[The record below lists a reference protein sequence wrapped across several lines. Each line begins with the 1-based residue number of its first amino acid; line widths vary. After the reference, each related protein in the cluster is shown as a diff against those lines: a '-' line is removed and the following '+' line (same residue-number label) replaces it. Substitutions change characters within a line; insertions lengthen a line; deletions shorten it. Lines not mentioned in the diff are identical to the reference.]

1 MKKTLRRICSFMLV
15 IAMVLALC
23 PSFLQNVYAEESD
36 VTSPDPDAAVIAS
49 TSPDDGSDAYNQYM
63 CSQDLFYEVAAQ
75 ALGDYNTA
83 DAVKSAV
90 DGGKVVKITYGDVK
104 NITKFV
110 VAEDSKLT
118 SLYGLSTYLP
128 NMDSIKI
135 SSALLVSYQDS
146 NLFSSLSALSDSM
159 KEIVINAHAS
169 QSDSN
174 DISSCYLSIGGNIS
188 RFSALETL
196 DINVDGYYFQID
208 SGDESE
214 FSLPASLKNLSLAQ
228 SKADNSCY
236 NDEYLEKVASAV
248 SKLTNLQSLNLSGQ
262 KFADRVDYTQFANL
276 NALYLNNCDIK
287 TFPDLSG
294 KNLVTL
300 SIAGNDNV
308 AKSVALKRVP
318 ASLANDEAWVKSN
331 FTDANEVITTGDET
345 SDYYISDQNLYARLL
360 ESGDRNGDGV
370 LTVGEAASISSLDT
384 SSEIK
389 SYEGLAKVAPNINSI
404 WGYGIN
410 ADVWDDF
417 YSEVVYL
424 NNITDFNTYIHNQG
438 QFDDIV
444 MMTTLTNLG
453 ITCEQMESLD
463 MSKLSTLTKLESL
476 SLYHSS
482 YAIDKQMTITGID
495 AINSLTKL
503 TSLSVGKAVAVT
515 NLSDTLLGQL
525 RTIRAYIMSSD
536 DLGKIS
542 ALTNVNTI
550 ELTFDG
556 DTEYS
561 VDLSGMN
568 TLSDITLSGNLKDV
582 ILPENP
588 TEVIL
593 PENPSSFWRVDIRSN
608 ISNAEIR
615 NLDKYADKLNI
626 LTLTGCDIGDF
637 SVIGEFTALTS
648 LTLDNCN
655 LKDTKGLGNLTGLGD
670 LRIRYNYDLTS
681 IDSEISRLVKLKWLD
696 LSYNGLE
703 KLPDLRALC
712 TSEGLLS
719 DGFYMG
725 AVKDRVNLC
734 GNNLTEEAVKA
745 SNLSDKFL
753 GDANWMAES
762 TTRKYFSN
770 GNVGMYYKNL
780 TSTNIYSKLENH
792 TNEFYTDGDV
802 TLNSELVQYIKEKEG
817 YLYVKILNVDD
828 NGTVNGEVDYNITS
842 YTLNDWSS
850 GDIVLSKI
858 DFTYADD
865 AGAYKELF
873 SGDVYG
879 SLVMPEDVVISPYV
893 NANARISAAVA
904 DGTYY
909 SEYVVDSNNIV
920 KKTYTY
926 LYVSNG
932 YININIKNNY
942 KAFILASTDAR
953 IYNNMPGVYCEGQM
967 LPISN
972 FSIVASGSYV
982 NSQWVENDWKDKLTA
997 LVDASASGTTIEMAA
1012 TSGNC
1017 MLSKEM
1023 IEKLNAKKIK
1033 LVVYTGWQASADYL
1047 EVHLVRTI
1055 DFENVTNESYVSL
1068 YNFGFNFY
1076 EYDASVMPD
1085 ALFNGLKKT
1094 SFSNNVDAS
1103 MKAYVGGQFVYGETL
1118 YLYKVDYSKC
1128 EISLVDECT
1137 VNYGCVEFDTSKN
1150 TTYFLT
1156 NGQPEKTTWENST
1169 PVNPDPATGGNAKPD
1184 KPDTGDSKCKDGHTW
1199 ETKIITE
1206 ATCTEA
1212 GTGIRTC
1219 SVCGTQEEYEI
1230 PATGHIWNSVYTVDK
1245 AASATEDGSKSL
1257 YCSVCGTLKPDSTV
1271 VIEKYGT
1278 EISLPTIDAAE
1289 VTSETGVKSAPLI
1302 MEQGKIEKKSEAV
1315 SKLIDKMSQTIAPS
1329 VDVYT
1334 TGVVPTMTS
1343 DLFSA
1348 AVTNN
1353 KDITLGAVNEN
1364 NQLIYSWTFDYDT
1377 IDTDKV
1383 PEGGLDLAITFA
1395 TDKQKEIEDITGQSN
1410 AVYISIEGYHG
1421 ELPGPAKVKTYVGNQ
1436 YKNGDVIY
1444 LYYYNEETGKVEVIN
1459 GSGLVVTEGYVEYTL
1474 THCSTYFVTEDDPSK
1489 YGLQTDPATPE
1500 DTPQATPAPAP
1511 QAPAQAAPTAKASPK
1526 TGDTTFPF
1534 IPAACFIAGL
1544 SLVGFAVSFR
1554 KKETL

>member
-36 VTSPDPDAAVIAS
+36 VTSPDPDAVVIAS
-49 TSPDDGSDAYNQYM
+49 TSTDDGSDAYNLYLLYK
-63 CSQDLFYEVAAQ
+63 DLFYEVAAQ
-75 ALGDYNTA
+75 ALDAYDTA
-83 DAVKSAV
+83 DAVKSAYNA
-90 DGGKVVKITYGDVK
+90 GTVVKITYGDVK

-110 VAEDSKLT
+110 VSKESKLT
-118 SLYGLSTYLP
+118 SIDGLTSYLP
-128 NMDSIKI
+128 NMDSIEI
-135 SSALLVSYQDS
+135 YSALLVSYQGS
-146 NLFSSLSALSDSM
+146 NLFDSLSALSDSM

-174 DISSCYLSIGGNIS
+174 DISSCHLSIYGNLS
-188 RFSALETL
+188 QFSALETL
-196 DINVDGYYFQID
+196 DINVDKCYFEIY

-214 FSLPASLKNLSLAQ
+214 FSLPASLKNLSFAQ
-228 SKADNSCY
+228 SKEDDNY
-236 NDEYLEKVASAV
+236 YDDETLEKRAGIV

-294 KNLVTL
+294 MTNLVTL

-331 FTDANEVITTGDET
+331 FTDANEVITTGDKT

-360 ESGDRNGDGV
+360 ENGDRNGDGV
-370 LTVGEAASISSLDT
+370 LTVGEAASISSLNT

-404 WGYGIN
+404 SGYGVN
-410 ADVWDDF
+410 VDVWDDF
-417 YSEVVYL
+417 YNQISKL
-424 NNITDFNTYIHNQG
+424 NNITRFEGYVDNQERLN
-438 QFDDIV
+438 DIV
-444 MMTTLTNLG
+444 KFTALT
-453 ITCEQMESLD
+453 
-463 MSKLSTLTKLESL
+463 SL
-476 SLYHSS
+476 SLNCSQIKSLDISGISKLTELDSLGLYTP
-482 YAIDKQMTITGID
+482 YFANGEQMTVIGVD

-503 TSLSVGKAVAVT
+503 TSLKIGRAVAIAE
-515 NLSDTLLGQL
+515 LSEKLLGQL
-525 RTIRAYIMSSD
+525 RTFEADIASSND
-536 DLGKIS
+536 SDRIS
-542 ALTNVNTI
+542 ALTSVNSI
-550 ELTFDG
+550 KITFYG
-556 DTEYS
+556 ETEHS

-568 TLSDITLSGNLKDV
+568 TLYDIVLSGNL
-582 ILPENP
+582 

-593 PENPSSFWRVDIRSN
+593 PENTSSSWRVDIRSN

-615 NLDKYADKLNI
+615 NLDKYADKLYN

-637 SVIGEFTALTS
+637 SVIGKFTALTS

-655 LKDTKGLGNLTGLGD
+655 LKDTTGLGNLTRLQE
-670 LRIRYNYDLTS
+670 LEISNNYDLTT
-681 IDSEISRLVKLKWLD
+681 IDAGISNLVNLHRLYLP
-696 LSYNGLE
+696 YNGLIE
-703 KLPDLRALC
+703 LPDLSALC
-712 TSEGLLS
+712 KSEGLLS
-719 DGFYMG
+719 DSYYMSSI
-725 AVKDRVNLC
+725 KDRVNLR

-770 GNVGMYYKNL
+770 GNVGMYYTNL
-780 TSTNIYSKLENH
+780 TSTNIYSKLVNYTH
-792 TNEFYTDGDV
+792 EFYTDSDV
-802 TLNSELVQYIKEKEG
+802 TLNSELVQYIKENEG
-817 YLYVKILNVDD
+817 HLYVKILNVDD

-858 DFTYADD
+858 DFTYTDG
-865 AGAYKELF
+865 AGTYKDLF

-879 SLVMPEDVVISPYV
+879 NLTMPEGVVVSPYV
-893 NANARISAAVA
+893 TADLKVKATLAA
-904 DGTYY
+904 GTNY
-909 SEYVVDSNNIV
+909 SEYVVDSNNVV
-920 KKTYTY
+920 KKAYTY
-926 LYVSNG
+926 VYIDNG
-932 YININIKNNY
+932 FIRMNINNNY
-942 KAFILASTDAR
+942 KTFILASTDAR

-1068 YNFGFNFY
+1068 YNSGFNFY
-1076 EYDASVMPD
+1076 EYDASVMPE
-1085 ALFNGLKKT
+1085 ALFNGFKRA
-1094 SFSNNVDAS
+1094 SFSSNAATA
-1103 MKAYVGGQFVYGETL
+1103 MKAYVGGQFVNGETL

-1128 EISLVDECT
+1128 EISLVGECT

-1150 TTYFLT
+1150 TTYFLA

-1289 VTSETGVKSAPLI
+1289 VTSETGVKSAPLA
-1302 MEQGKIEKKSEAV
+1302 MPQEKIEKKSEAV

-1334 TGVVPTMTS
+1334 TGVVPAMTS

-1511 QAPAQAAPTAKASPK
+1511 QAPAQAAPTAQASPK

-1534 IPAACFIAGL
+1534 IPVACFIAGL
-1544 SLVGFAVSFR
+1544 SLVGFAVSLK

>member
-23 PSFLQNVYAEESD
+23 PSFLQNVYAEEGD
-36 VTSPDPDAAVIAS
+36 VTSPDPDAVVIAS
-49 TSPDDGSDAYNQYM
+49 TSYDDGDAYNQYIWH
-63 CSQDLFYEVAAQ
+63 QDLFYEVAAQ
-75 ALGDYNTA
+75 VLGAYDTA
-83 DAVKSAV
+83 DAVESAV
-90 DGGKVVKITYGDVK
+90 NAKTVVRITYGDVK

-128 NMDSIKI
+128 NMDSIEI
-135 SSALLVSYQDS
+135 SSALIGENELYNMFDSQDCLPDLMKHITIKAHSADDDSEYPQRCRVEIS
-146 NLFSSLSALSDSM
+146 N
-159 KEIVINAHAS
+159 
-169 QSDSN
+169 
-174 DISSCYLSIGGNIS
+174 SCMD
-188 RFSALETL
+188 RFTELETL
-196 DINVDGYYFQID
+196 DIDVDECYFYY
-208 SGDESE
+208 GDESE
-214 FSLPASLKNLSLAQ
+214 FSFPAKLKNLSLAQ
-228 SKADNSCY
+228 SKADNIDY
-236 NDEYLEKVASAV
+236 DDEYLEKVASAV

-294 KNLVTL
+294 MKNLVTL

-318 ASLANDEAWVKSN
+318 ASFANDETWVKTN
-331 FTDANEVITTGDET
+331 FTDANEVVTTGDKT

-389 SYEGLAKVAPNINSI
+389 SYEGLAKAAPNINSI
-404 WGYGIN
+404 WGYGIK

-417 YSEVVYL
+417 YNEVENL

-444 MMTTLTNLG
+444 KMTTLTNLG

-463 MSKLSTLTKLESL
+463 MSELSKLAELESL

-503 TSLSVGKAVAVT
+503 TSLRVDKAVTVT

-542 ALTNVNTI
+542 AFTNVNTI

-568 TLSDITLSGNLKDV
+568 TLYDIVLSGNLTEV
-582 ILPENP
+582 TLPEN
-588 TEVIL
+588 T
-593 PENPSSFWRVDIRSN
+593 SSSWRVDIRSD

-615 NLDKYADKLNI
+615 NLDKYADKLDN

-637 SVIGEFTALTS
+637 SVIGKFTALTS

-655 LKDTKGLGNLTGLGD
+655 LKDTTGLGNLTRLDD

-681 IDSEISRLVKLKWLD
+681 IDSEISRLVELKWLD

-703 KLPDLRALC
+703 ELPDLSALC
-712 TSEGLLS
+712 TSKGLLS
-719 DGFYMG
+719 DGNYMG

-770 GNVGMYYKNL
+770 GNVGMYYTNL
-780 TSTNIYSKLENH
+780 TSTNIYSKLVNY
-792 TNEFYTDGDV
+792 TNVFYTDGDV

-1103 MKAYVGGQFVYGETL
+1103 MKAYVGGQFVNGETL

-1302 MEQGKIEKKSEAV
+1302 MEQEKIEKKSEAV

-1334 TGVVPTMTS
+1334 TGVVPTMTG

>member
-23 PSFLQNVYAEESD
+23 PSFLQNVYAEEGD
-36 VTSPDPDAAVIAS
+36 VTSPDPDAEVIAS
-49 TSPDDGSDAYNQYM
+49 TSYDDGDAYNQYIWH
-63 CSQDLFYEVAAQ
+63 QDLFYEVAAQ
-75 ALGDYNTA
+75 VLGAYDTA
-83 DAVKSAV
+83 DAVESAV
-90 DGGKVVKITYGDVK
+90 NDGKVVKITHGDVK

-128 NMDSIKI
+128 NMDSIEI
-135 SSALLVSYQDS
+135 SSALIGENELYNMFDSQDCLPDLMKHITIKAHSADDDSEYPQRCRVEIS
-146 NLFSSLSALSDSM
+146 N
-159 KEIVINAHAS
+159 
-169 QSDSN
+169 
-174 DISSCYLSIGGNIS
+174 SCMD
-188 RFSALETL
+188 RFTELETL
-196 DINVDGYYFQID
+196 DIDVDECYFYY
-208 SGDESE
+208 GDESE
-214 FSLPASLKNLSLAQ
+214 FSFPAKLKNLSLAQ
-228 SKADNSCY
+228 SKADNIY
-236 NDEYLEKVASAV
+236 YDDEYLEKVASAV

-294 KNLVTL
+294 MKNLVTL

-318 ASLANDEAWVKSN
+318 ASFANDETWVKTN
-331 FTDANEVITTGDET
+331 FTDANEVVTTGDKT

-389 SYEGLAKVAPNINSI
+389 SYEGLAKAAPNINSI
-404 WGYGIN
+404 WGYGIK

-417 YSEVVYL
+417 YNEVENL
-424 NNITDFNTYIHNQG
+424 NNITNFNTYIHNQG

-444 MMTTLTNLG
+444 KMTTLTNLG

-463 MSKLSTLTKLESL
+463 MSELSKLAELESL

-503 TSLSVGKAVAVT
+503 TSLRVDKAVTVT

-542 ALTNVNTI
+542 AFTNVNTI

-568 TLSDITLSGNLKDV
+568 TLYDIVLSGNLTEV
-582 ILPENP
+582 TLPEN
-588 TEVIL
+588 T
-593 PENPSSFWRVDIRSN
+593 SSSWRVDIRSD

-615 NLDKYADKLNI
+615 NLDKYADKLDN

-637 SVIGEFTALTS
+637 SVIGKFTALTS

-655 LKDTKGLGNLTGLGD
+655 LKDTTGLGNLTRLDD

-681 IDSEISRLVKLKWLD
+681 IDSEISRLVELKWLD

-703 KLPDLRALC
+703 ELPDLSALC
-712 TSEGLLS
+712 TSKGLLS
-719 DGFYMG
+719 DGNYMG

-770 GNVGMYYKNL
+770 GNVGMYYTNL
-780 TSTNIYSKLENH
+780 TSTNIYSKLVNY
-792 TNEFYTDGDV
+792 TNVFYTDGDV

-1103 MKAYVGGQFVYGETL
+1103 MKAYVGGQFVNGETL

-1302 MEQGKIEKKSEAV
+1302 MDQKKIEKKSEAV

-1377 IDTDKV
+1377 MDTDKV

>member
-23 PSFLQNVYAEESD
+23 PSFLQNVYAEDSD
-36 VTSPDPDAAVIAS
+36 VTSPDPDAVVIAS
-49 TSPDDGSDAYNQYM
+49 TSNDDGSDAYNLY
-63 CSQDLFYEVAAQ
+63 SWYQDLFYEVAAQ
-75 ALGDYNTA
+75 ALDDYDTA
-83 DAVKSAV
+83 DAVESAV
-90 DGGKVVKITYGDVK
+90 NAGTVVEIKYGDVK

-110 VAEDSKLT
+110 VSKESKLT
-118 SLYGLSTYLP
+118 SIDGLTSYLP
-128 NMDSIKI
+128 NMDSIEI
-135 SSALLVSYQDS
+135 YSALLVSYQGS
-146 NLFSSLSALSDSM
+146 NLFNSLSALSDSM

-174 DISSCYLSIGGNIS
+174 DISSCYLSIYGNIS
-188 RFSALETL
+188 QFSALETM
-196 DINVDGYYFQID
+196 DINVDECYFEIY

-228 SKADNSCY
+228 SKEDDNY
-236 NDEYLEKVASAV
+236 YDDETLEKRAGIV

-276 NALYLNNCDIK
+276 NALYLNNCDIE
-287 TFPDLSG
+287 TFPDLS
-294 KNLVTL
+294 KMTNLVTL

-318 ASLANDEAWVKSN
+318 ASFASDEAWVKSN
-331 FTDANEVITTGDET
+331 FTDANEVITTGDKT

-360 ESGDRNGDGV
+360 ENGDRNGDGV
-370 LTVGEAASISSLDT
+370 LTVGEAASISSLNT

-404 WGYGIN
+404 WSYGVN
-410 ADVWDDF
+410 ANVWDDF
-417 YSEVVYL
+417 YNQISKL
-424 NNITDFNTYIHNQG
+424 NNITRFEGYVDNQERLN
-438 QFDDIV
+438 DIV
-444 MMTTLTNLG
+444 KFTALTRLSLNCSQ
-453 ITCEQMESLD
+453 IKSLD
-463 MSKLSTLTKLESL
+463 ISGISKLTELESL
-476 SLYHSS
+476 ELYTP
-482 YAIDKQMTITGID
+482 YFANGEQMTVIGVD

-503 TSLSVGKAVAVT
+503 TSLKIGRAVAIAE
-515 NLSDTLLGQL
+515 LSEKLLGQL
-525 RTIRAYIMSSD
+525 RTFEADIASSND
-536 DLGKIS
+536 SDRIS
-542 ALTNVNTI
+542 ALTSVNSI
-550 ELTFDG
+550 KITFYG
-556 DTEYS
+556 ETEHS

-568 TLSDITLSGNLKDV
+568 TLYDIVLSGNL
-582 ILPENP
+582 

-593 PENPSSFWRVDIRSN
+593 PENTSSSWRVDIRSN

-615 NLDKYADKLNI
+615 NLDKYADKLYN

-637 SVIGEFTALTS
+637 SVIGKFTALTS

-655 LKDTKGLGNLTGLGD
+655 LKDTTGLGNLTSLQE
-670 LRIRYNYDLTS
+670 LEIINNYNLTT
-681 IDSEISRLVKLKWLD
+681 IDAGISKLINLHSLD
-696 LSYNGLE
+696 LSYNGLTE
-703 KLPDLRALC
+703 LPDLSALC
-712 TSEGLLS
+712 TEKGILTDSTNWGS
-719 DGFYMG
+719 IS
-725 AVKDRVNLC
+725 DRVKLY

-745 SNLSDKFL
+745 SNLSDEFL

-762 TTRKYFSN
+762 IKRKYIAN
-770 GNVGMYYKNL
+770 DDVGLYYTNL
-780 TSTNIYSKLENH
+780 TATTIYRKIVDGIGI
-792 TNEFYTDGDV
+792 FYTDDDV
-802 TLNSELVQYIKEKEG
+802 TLNSELVQYLKDNGK
-817 YLYVKILNVDD
+817 YLYVNILNVDD
-828 NGTVNGEVDYNITS
+828 DGIVNGETDYTITPAL
-842 YTLNDWSS
+842 LNNWSS
-850 GDIVLSKI
+850 GDIVLNKVDLTI
-858 DFTYADD
+858 TED
-865 AGAYKELF
+865 AGEFKNLF
-873 SGDVYG
+873 NGKIYG
-879 SLVMPEDVVISPYV
+879 RITIPEDTIISPYV
-893 NANARISAAVA
+893 SVKAKIKTTLA
-904 DGTYY
+904 DGANCR
-909 SEYVVDSNNIV
+909 EYVSDSNNIMKRV
-920 KKTYTY
+920 YSDSNVY
-926 LYVSNG
+926 NG
-932 YININIKNNY
+932 YICVDIDGY
-942 KAFILASTDAR
+942 KTIILTSDDTIMYSNVSGA
-953 IYNNMPGVYCEGQM
+953 YCEVQM

-997 LVDASASGTTIEMAA
+997 LVDASASGDTIEMAV

-1033 LVVYTGWQASADYL
+1033 LVVYSGWQASADYL
-1047 EVHLVRTI
+1047 EAHLVRTI
-1055 DFENVTNESYVSL
+1055 DFANVTNESYVPL
-1068 YNFGFNFY
+1068 YTYISDLY
-1076 EYDASVMPD
+1076 EYNTSIMPD

-1103 MKAYVGGQFVYGETL
+1103 MRAYVGGQFVNGETL

-1199 ETKIITE
+1199 ETKTITE

-1289 VTSETGVKSAPLI
+1289 VTSETGVKSAPLA
-1302 MEQGKIEKKSEAV
+1302 MPQEKIEKKSEAV

-1500 DTPQATPAPAP
+1500 DTPQVTPAPAP

>member
-23 PSFLQNVYAEESD
+23 PSFLQNVYAEEGD
-36 VTSPDPDAAVIAS
+36 VTSPDPDAEVIAS
-49 TSPDDGSDAYNQYM
+49 TSYDDGDAYNQYIWH
-63 CSQDLFYEVAAQ
+63 QDLFYEVAAQ
-75 ALGDYNTA
+75 VLGAYDTA
-83 DAVKSAV
+83 DAVESAV
-90 DGGKVVKITYGDVK
+90 NDGKVVKITHGDVK

-128 NMDSIKI
+128 NMDSIEI
-135 SSALLVSYQDS
+135 SSALIGENELYNMFDSQDCLPDLMKHITIKAHSADDDSEYPQRCRVEIS
-146 NLFSSLSALSDSM
+146 N
-159 KEIVINAHAS
+159 
-169 QSDSN
+169 
-174 DISSCYLSIGGNIS
+174 SCMD
-188 RFSALETL
+188 RFTELETL
-196 DINVDGYYFQID
+196 DIDVDECYFYY
-208 SGDESE
+208 GDESE
-214 FSLPASLKNLSLAQ
+214 FSFPAKLKNLSLAQ
-228 SKADNSCY
+228 SKADNIY
-236 NDEYLEKVASAV
+236 YDDEYLEKVASAV

-294 KNLVTL
+294 MKNLVTL

-318 ASLANDEAWVKSN
+318 ASFANDETWVKTN
-331 FTDANEVITTGDET
+331 FTDANEVVTTGDKT

-389 SYEGLAKVAPNINSI
+389 SYEGLAKAAPNINSI
-404 WGYGIN
+404 WGYGIK

-417 YSEVVYL
+417 YNEVENL
-424 NNITDFNTYIHNQG
+424 NNITNFNTYIHNQG

-444 MMTTLTNLG
+444 KMTTLTNLG

-463 MSKLSTLTKLESL
+463 MSELSKLAELESL

-503 TSLSVGKAVAVT
+503 TSLRVDKAVTVT

-542 ALTNVNTI
+542 AFTNVNTI

-568 TLSDITLSGNLKDV
+568 TLYDIVLSGNLTEV
-582 ILPENP
+582 TLPEN
-588 TEVIL
+588 T
-593 PENPSSFWRVDIRSN
+593 SSSWRVDIRSD

-615 NLDKYADKLNI
+615 NLDKYADKLDN

-637 SVIGEFTALTS
+637 SVIGKFTALTS

-655 LKDTKGLGNLTGLGD
+655 LKDTTGLGNLTRLDD

-681 IDSEISRLVKLKWLD
+681 IDSEISRLVELKWLD

-703 KLPDLRALC
+703 ELPDLSALC
-712 TSEGLLS
+712 TSKGLLS
-719 DGFYMG
+719 DGNYMG

-770 GNVGMYYKNL
+770 GNVGMYYTNL
-780 TSTNIYSKLENH
+780 TSTNIYSKLVNY
-792 TNEFYTDGDV
+792 TNVFYTDGDV

-1103 MKAYVGGQFVYGETL
+1103 MKAYVGGQFVNGETL

-1302 MEQGKIEKKSEAV
+1302 MDQKKIEKKSEAA